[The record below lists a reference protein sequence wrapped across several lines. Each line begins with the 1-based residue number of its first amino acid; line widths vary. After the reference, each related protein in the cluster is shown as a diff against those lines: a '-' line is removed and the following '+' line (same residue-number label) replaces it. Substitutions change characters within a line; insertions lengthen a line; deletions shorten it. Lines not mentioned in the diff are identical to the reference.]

1 MYLEKDLKVKNYRQ
15 NRYKMGKRDLEQVF
29 KLIKRVKEQG
39 EPPSQSPTSFDLF
52 ECDLC
57 KGDVEKSKLTQCP
70 YCGRWICKEN
80 CWNKKNLACNSC
92 SSIIKLSER
101 KEDISYSE
109 ASIENIKKDQKINNN
124 KGVLNKIKKKI
135 RPKK

>member
-1 MYLEKDLKVKNYRQ
+1 MYLEKDLNGKKHRQ
-15 NRYKMGKRDLEQVF
+15 FWYKMGKRDLEQIIKV
-29 KLIKRVKEQG
+29 IKRVKEQG
-39 EPPSQSPTSFDLF
+39 EPPAQSSISFDYF

-80 CWNKKNLACNSC
+80 CWNIKSLACTSC

-101 KEDISYSE
+101 KEDNSYSE
-109 ASIENIKKDQKINNN
+109 SFKENKIIDEQKNSS
-124 KGVLNKIKKKI
+124 KGIFNKIKKKL
-135 RPKK
+135 KTK

>member
-1 MYLEKDLKVKNYRQ
+1 
-15 NRYKMGKRDLEQVF
+15 MGKRDLEQIIKV
-29 KLIKRVKEQG
+29 IKRVKEQG
-39 EPPSQSPTSFDLF
+39 DPPSQSSTSFDLF

-80 CWNKKNLACNSC
+80 CWNRKNLACNSC
-92 SSIIKLSER
+92 SSIIKLAER

-109 ASIENIKKDQKINNN
+109 ASKENMKKDKEINSN
-124 KGVLNKIKKKI
+124 KGMLNKIKKKI

>member
-1 MYLEKDLKVKNYRQ
+1 
-15 NRYKMGKRDLEQVF
+15 MGKRDLEQIIKV
-29 KLIKRVKEQG
+29 IKRVKEQG
-39 EPPSQSPTSFDLF
+39 EPPSQSSTSFDLF

-92 SSIIKLSER
+92 SSIIKVVER
-101 KEDISYSE
+101 KEDSSYSQSFKE
-109 ASIENIKKDQKINNN
+109 
-124 KGVLNKIKKKI
+124 NKIKERKKI
-135 RPKK
+135 SNKGIFNKIKNKIRTKK

>member
-15 NRYKMGKRDLEQVF
+15 NRYKMGKRDLEQVI
-29 KLIKRVKEQG
+29 KVIKRVKEQG
-39 EPPSQSPTSFDLF
+39 EPPSQSTTSFELF

-57 KGDVEKSKLTQCP
+57 KGDVEKSKLSQCP

-92 SSIIKLSER
+92 SSIIKLAER
-101 KEDISYSE
+101 KEDSSYLESNK
-109 ASIENIKKDQKINNN
+109 ENKDKNNN
-124 KGVLNKIKKKI
+124 KGIFKKMKEKIKK
-135 RPKK
+135 

>member
-1 MYLEKDLKVKNYRQ
+1 
-15 NRYKMGKRDLEQVF
+15 MGKRDLEQIIKV
-29 KLIKRVKEQG
+29 IKRVKEQG
-39 EPPSQSPTSFDLF
+39 DPPSQSSTSFDLF

-70 YCGRWICKEN
+70 YCGRWICIEN

-101 KEDISYSE
+101 KEDSSYSE
-109 ASIENIKKDQKINNN
+109 SSKDDKIKDNEKDNS
-124 KGVLNKIKKKI
+124 KGVFSKIKKKI
-135 RPKK
+135 RAKNK